1 MKKTIKNSILLNILA
16 WIAFVVAFSGLAT
29 ILWQLIPNH
38 NSLMG
43 MKILQLLQTIFV
55 LLLPAVILVY
65 YSSDESISNYLYIN
79 KKPILRMALLAVSIA
94 LVAQPLI
101 NYLSYLN
108 HQLELPEAFAKWQLW
123 IEQQEQQ
130 LEMLTERFVRA
141 DTIGELLF
149 NIVLMALMPAIAE
162 EVTFRGWLLRLFNKN
177 STTFSHLSIWLT
189 AIIFSAIH
197 LQFLGFIPRMLLGA
211 LLGYAFKWTK
221 NLWIPIL
228 IHFTNNCFAVMAYF
242 ICNKNGWDIENVEQI
257 GVGNMVWIT
266 ILSLLLTSASIYLL
280 HKETNKNSFVL

>member
-1 MKKTIKNSILLNILA
+1 MKKTIRNSILLNILA
-16 WIAFVVAFSGLAT
+16 WIAFVVAFGGLAT

-65 YSSDESISNYLYIN
+65 YSSDESIANYLCIN
-79 KKPILRMALLAVSIA
+79 KKPILRMALLAVLMA

-108 HQLELPEAFAKWQLW
+108 HQLELPEALAKWQLW

-149 NIVLMALMPAIAE
+149 NIVLMALMPRYALP
-162 EVTFRGWLLRLFNKN
+162 VTLPLVI
-177 STTFSHLSIWLT
+177 SS
-189 AIIFSAIH
+189 
-197 LQFLGFIPRMLLGA
+197 
-211 LLGYAFKWTK
+211 
-221 NLWIPIL
+221 
-228 IHFTNNCFAVMAYF
+228 
-242 ICNKNGWDIENVEQI
+242 
-257 GVGNMVWIT
+257 
-266 ILSLLLTSASIYLL
+266 
-280 HKETNKNSFVL
+280 

>member
-65 YSSDESISNYLYIN
+65 YSSDESIANYLCIN
-79 KKPILRMALLAVSIA
+79 KKPILRMALLAVLMA

-108 HQLELPEAFAKWQLW
+108 HQLELPEALAKWQLW

-141 DTIGELLF
+141 DTVGELLF

-189 AIIFSAIH
+189 AIIF
-197 LQFLGFIPRMLLGA
+197 
-211 LLGYAFKWTK
+211 
-221 NLWIPIL
+221 
-228 IHFTNNCFAVMAYF
+228 
-242 ICNKNGWDIENVEQI
+242 
-257 GVGNMVWIT
+257 
-266 ILSLLLTSASIYLL
+266 
-280 HKETNKNSFVL
+280 

>member
-1 MKKTIKNSILLNILA
+1 MC
-16 WIAFVVAFSGLAT
+16 
-29 ILWQLIPNH
+29 
-38 NSLMG
+38 
-43 MKILQLLQTIFV
+43 
-55 LLLPAVILVY
+55 
-65 YSSDESISNYLYIN
+65 IN
-79 KKPILRMALLAVSIA
+79 KKPILRMALLAVLMA

-108 HQLELPEAFAKWQLW
+108 HQLELPEALAKWQLW

-141 DTIGELLF
+141 DTVGELLF

-242 ICNKNGWDIENVEQI
+242 ICNKNGISMDALEEI
-257 GVGNMVWIT
+257 GIGSTVWIT
-266 ILSLLLTSASIYLL
+266 ILSLLLTSASIYWLY
-280 HKETNKNSFVL
+280 KEPNKNSFVL